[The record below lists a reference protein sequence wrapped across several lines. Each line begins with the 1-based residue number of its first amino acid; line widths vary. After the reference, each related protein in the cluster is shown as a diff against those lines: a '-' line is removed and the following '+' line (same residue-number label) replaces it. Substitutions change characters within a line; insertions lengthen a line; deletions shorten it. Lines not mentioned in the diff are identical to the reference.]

1 MKRGMLKLYSSITV
15 AAMAFTLSPAAAVNA
30 IGGDNEI
37 SLVTATDGGS
47 LTATLECGG
56 VDLINTQDPT
66 ISYGDT
72 LICDLNW
79 EIPDGFTL
87 TTSDVLV
94 YNLPDIISF
103 EQKTGD
109 IMNGNDDIG
118 DYEIVGHQIRLNYT
132 SEDFCAE
139 DSRHGHLAFAGSIE
153 SDPNGG
159 RDPADVDISFEG
171 IADITVHIVPP
182 TTTASLAV
190 DKVFHVQ
197 DDSAHIYTCT
207 IPVTAHGDQTNI
219 VVRDTMW
226 PGMELYG
233 GMPVIYT
240 DSGLDPNSVFTDHT
254 GFAMEAGDGRSFST
268 TINNLSDGQTVYVSY
283 RVQVRDEMYD
293 YDQATA
299 FINGLSNANDYYP
312 NGYEG
317 TVTNKVSVN
326 SDQVPTP
333 VVKLTA
339 IYGSGYSFMKWRS
352 APYGDELTYGYIRWQ
367 LYVNK
372 ITNDTISEGYIVDTL
387 PQNNSF
393 DPANVIVYS
402 GDPGYASFNA
412 ADQVTI
418 TTSVND
424 QGRTVVRFDF
434 TPEFIANLKAVNNGI
449 YIEYL
454 THVDSQTQET
464 VHYENTASLYY
475 NGVYNS
481 TRADSIDYTKPAEVD
496 KVGIYNASTAPYAN
510 YTVSVNPAAMDLD
523 PNSDSLTFTDTMGSA
538 LDLVTGSVVVKD
550 IYGNVIPNDTLTYD
564 PATHTFTL
572 TLNDQQAYIV
582 TYSAAVNLVAGSTLD
597 DTNATNTCALTG
609 VVTSGEDGTVVIR
622 SRVYDNSASSS
633 SVIGAATLNIIKH
646 DDDSTAEV
654 LSGAQFSVQTAAL
667 SGSNVTTV
675 SDFTSATTDASG
687 RISIN
692 NIARGTC
699 YMITETDA
707 PSGYQLDDAPRFIIF
722 SESSNSTYPST
733 VTYNGSTYSVEVIS
747 NTRASYDLYIAN
759 SEIVT
764 GSNPQ
769 PTQPT
774 ETSAPTETTQPS
786 ETSTPT
792 QTAAPSETTAAPS
805 ATTTTTETTTTPSVD
820 ATAAT
825 TAATTATEPSVDASA
840 ATRPTTTT
848 TTTTAPSE
856 TTAPAPSILGASR
869 VQNEEADPTT
879 ASSEETTTTTAP
891 AATPTAAPSGTSSTP
906 STGESGNA
914 TVLVGT
920 IVIAAAAL
928 CFVFYVRKSKKEHN

>member
-1 MKRGMLKLYSSITV
+1 
-15 AAMAFTLSPAAAVNA
+15 
-30 IGGDNEI
+30 
-37 SLVTATDGGS
+37 
-47 LTATLECGG
+47 
-56 VDLINTQDPT
+56 
-66 ISYGDT
+66 
-72 LICDLNW
+72 
-79 EIPDGFTL
+79 
-87 TTSDVLV
+87 
-94 YNLPDIISF
+94 
-103 EQKTGD
+103 
-109 IMNGNDDIG
+109 
-118 DYEIVGHQIRLNYT
+118 
-132 SEDFCAE
+132 
-139 DSRHGHLAFAGSIE
+139 
-153 SDPNGG
+153 
-159 RDPADVDISFEG
+159 
-171 IADITVHIVPP
+171 
-182 TTTASLAV
+182 
-190 DKVFHVQ
+190 
-197 DDSAHIYTCT
+197 
-207 IPVTAHGDQTNI
+207 
-219 VVRDTMW
+219 
-226 PGMELYG
+226 
-233 GMPVIYT
+233 
-240 DSGLDPNSVFTDHT
+240 
-254 GFAMEAGDGRSFST
+254 
-268 TINNLSDGQTVYVSY
+268 
-283 RVQVRDEMYD
+283 
-293 YDQATA
+293 
-299 FINGLSNANDYYP
+299 
-312 NGYEG
+312 
-317 TVTNKVSVN
+317 
-326 SDQVPTP
+326 
-333 VVKLTA
+333 
-339 IYGSGYSFMKWRS
+339 
-352 APYGDELTYGYIRWQ
+352 
-367 LYVNK
+367 
-372 ITNDTISEGYIVDTL
+372 
-387 PQNNSF
+387 
-393 DPANVIVYS
+393 
-402 GDPGYASFNA
+402 
-412 ADQVTI
+412 
-418 TTSVND
+418 
-424 QGRTVVRFDF
+424 
-434 TPEFIANLKAVNNGI
+434 
-449 YIEYL
+449 
-454 THVDSQTQET
+454 
-464 VHYENTASLYY
+464 
-475 NGVYNS
+475 
-481 TRADSIDYTKPAEVD
+481 
-496 KVGIYNASTAPYAN
+496 
-510 YTVSVNPAAMDLD
+510 MDLD
-523 PNSDSLTFTDTMGSA
+523 PNSNTLTLTDTMGSA

-564 PATHTFTL
+564 PSTHTFTL

-597 DTNATNTCALTG
+597 DTNATNTCALRG

-646 DDDSTAEV
+646 DDDSTTEV

-667 SGSNVTTV
+667 SGSNVTSV

-792 QTAAPSETTAAPS
+792 QTAAPSETT
-805 ATTTTTETTTTPSVD
+805 TTPSVD

-840 ATRPTTTT
+840 ATRPSTTT

-920 IVIAAAAL
+920 IVIAAASL